1 MLTIRHNRASTVVN
15 TVKNVTLDE
24 FLNQPIDKVKPKVI
38 HESIRSIVER
48 ICEKNRCTPDDVMS
62 KSRRSN
68 VCDARFQIMQ
78 ELHFKHQYQPA
89 RLSYMFN
96 LDLTS
101 VKHMIGM
108 RKQSPI
114 KYEVLRR
121 MYA

>member
-38 HESIRSIVER
+38 EESIRSIVER
-48 ICEKNRCTPDDVMS
+48 ICAKFNVNPDDIVS
-62 KSRRSN
+62 KSRRSA
-68 VCDARFQIMQ
+68 VCEARFQIMQ
-78 ELHFKHQYQPA
+78 ELHFKHNYQPS

-96 LDLTS
+96 LDVTS

>member
-15 TVKNVTLDE
+15 TVKNVSIDE
-24 FLNQPIDKVKPKVI
+24 FLNQPIDRVKPKVI
-38 HESIRSIVER
+38 AESIRSIVER
-48 ICEKNRCTPDDVMS
+48 ICKKNGCYPDDVMG

-78 ELHFKHQYQPA
+78 ELHFKHHYHPS
-89 RLSYMFN
+89 RLAYMFN

-108 RKQSPI
+108 RKHSPI
-114 KYEVLRR
+114 KYEVLRK